1 MNYLLQKG
9 IRSRPRN
16 RSYCFTTGNKIA
28 SLKPIKALV
37 HLMPQSSGYYCFFFN
52 LLVLLR

>member
-37 HLMPQSSGYYCFFFN
+37 HLMPQSSGYYCFFSAC
-52 LLVLLR
+52 